1 MAVSDPVADFLT
13 SIRNALRAKHRKVDV
28 PASRLKTELAKLLL
42 REKYITNFKVIED
55 TKQGVL
61 RIYLKYT
68 AQEQCV
74 ISGLK
79 RVSSPGRRVY
89 VRKADIPRVL
99 GGLGTTVLSTSQ
111 GVMSDKEARA
121 AGLGGELLA
130 QIW

>member
-1 MAVSDPVADFLT
+1 
-13 SIRNALRAKHRKVDV
+13 VDV

-42 REKYITNFKVIED
+42 REKYISNFKVIED
-55 TKQGVL
+55 SKQGIL

-68 AQEQCV
+68 AQDQCV

-79 RVSSPGRRVY
+79 RVSSPGRRIY
-89 VRKADIPRVL
+89 VRKTDIPRVL

-130 QIW
+130 QVW